1 METASPWLPLR
12 YPIFRM
18 LLIAAVISNIGTWMQ
33 QVGTA
38 WLMTSLTSDPLLVA
52 LVQGA
57 ATLPI
62 FLLALPAGALADII
76 DRRRYLMGLHFA
88 LMLIAGA
95 LAIVTFLNLTTPTIL
110 LSLTFALGAL
120 AALSAPT
127 WQALIPDLV
136 PKQILQRAIAL
147 NSGSE
152 NIAGAIGPAFAGI
165 IIAALGTAA
174 VFAVNALSFLAIIVA
189 LFIWKHPPEEHTLPA
204 ERFFG
209 AMRLAVRHIYAAPAL
224 HNILIRTA
232 IFCLFASGVWALI
245 PLIARVELNSG
256 SMGYGILLTFLG
268 IGAIFA
274 TLSLPRLEKQLS
286 NDKIIDVGYLLSA
299 VTAALLI
306 IFKNYYVACLA
317 MLIGGYGWMIATT
330 TLTTA
335 TQQASPTWIKGRTLA
350 IFLMVLFGGIAAGSA
365 IWGTLASHFNI
376 TTTLII
382 TSIGLILGYLLTYR
396 LSFKKIQKM
405 DHTPAH
411 DLPAPAVKIGCQEKN
426 PVMVSIEYIVESQHT
441 QEFTKLMRHV
451 RAVRIRQG
459 AFFWKLY
466 LDTEDTTR
474 FVEYFMSES
483 WVDHLR
489 LHERLSISDR
499 EIDRQV
505 QVYNKDQQ
513 PPHISHLVEV
523 TLPKKHA

>member
-1 METASPWLPLR
+1 METVSPWAPLR

-18 LLIAAVISNIGTWMQ
+18 LLIAASISNIGTWMQ
-33 QVGTA
+33 QVGAA

-52 LVQGA
+52 LVQVA
-57 ATLPI
+57 ATFPI
-62 FLLALPAGALADII
+62 FLLALPAGALADIV
-76 DRRRYLMGLHFA
+76 DRRRYLIGLHFA
-88 LMLIAGA
+88 LMTIAGT
-95 LAIVTFLNLTTPTIL
+95 LAAITFLNLTTPAL
-110 LSLTFALGAL
+110 LLFLTFGLGAL
-120 AALSAPT
+120 SALSVPT

-174 VFAVNALSFLAIIVA
+174 VFAINALSFLAIIVA
-189 LFIWKHPPEEHTLPA
+189 LFSWDHPPEEHTLPT

-224 HNILIRTA
+224 HNVLIRTT
-232 IFCLFASGVWALI
+232 IFCLFASAVWALI
-245 PLIARVELNSG
+245 PLIARLELHSD
-256 SMGYGILLTFLG
+256 SMGYGVLLTLLG
-268 IGAIFA
+268 VGAIVG
-274 TLSLPRLEKQLS
+274 TLLLPKLEMRLT
-286 NDKIIDVGYLLSA
+286 NDKIIDAGFILSA
-299 VTAALLI
+299 ITAVLVV
-306 IFKNYYVACLA
+306 IFKNYYVVSIA
-317 MLIGGYGWMIATT
+317 MLMGGFAWLITTT

-350 IFLMVLFGGIAAGSA
+350 IFLMVLFGGVAAGSA
-365 IWGTLASHFNI
+365 IWGVLASYFNM
-376 TTTLII
+376 TLTLLIA
-382 TSIGLILGYLLTYR
+382 TVGLVLGWLLTYR
-396 LSFKKIQKM
+396 LSFRKIQTF

-411 DLPAPAVKIGCQEKN
+411 DLPAPAVKIGCKEKN
-426 PVMVSIEYIVESQHT
+426 PVMVSIEYIVAAEHVE
-441 QEFTKLMRHV
+441 EFTKLMRHV
-451 RAVRIRQG
+451 RGVRIRQG

-474 FVEYFMSES
+474 FVEYFLSES

-489 LHERLSISDR
+489 LHERLSVSDR
-499 EIDRQV
+499 EIDKKV
-505 QVYNKDQQ
+505 QVYNKNQQ

-523 TLPKKHA
+523 TLPKKHS